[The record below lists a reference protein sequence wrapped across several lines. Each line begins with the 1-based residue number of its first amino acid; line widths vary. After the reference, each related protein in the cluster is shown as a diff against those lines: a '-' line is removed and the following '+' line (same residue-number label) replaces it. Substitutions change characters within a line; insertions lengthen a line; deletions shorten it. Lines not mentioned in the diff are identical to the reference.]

1 MSESVLDAV
10 KNSVK
15 IEGDELYRLYG
26 RVDDSFVKAIDVI
39 YSCKGRVIF
48 SGIGKS
54 GLIAKKIASTL
65 SSIGVPSLFVHPTD
79 AAHGDLGMIT
89 SDDAAVV
96 LSNSGTTQ
104 EVVFLFPI
112 LKRFGVP
119 IVAIVG
125 NLNSELAKRSDIVL
139 DASINREASAISL
152 VPMSST
158 TVALA
163 IGDALTAGLI
173 VKKNFKE
180 NDFAILHPGGAIGKK
195 LIMRVSDL
203 MHTGSEIPKV
213 TSDTTLNNCIY
224 EMSSKGLGMTIVV
237 DGNGSVK
244 GIITD
249 GDLRRA
255 MEQYKQDIFSISIE
269 SLMNISPKTVY
280 KDALAVKAA
289 GIMEK
294 FSITSLIVE
303 NNKGAVEGIIH
314 LHDILKAGIL

>member
-1 MSESVLDAV
+1 MGKSVLEAV

-15 IEGDELYRLYG
+15 IEGDELYRLYN
-26 RVDDSFVKAIDVI
+26 RVNDSFVKAIDII
-39 YSCKGRVIF
+39 YSCRGRVIF
-48 SGIGKS
+48 SGVGKS

-104 EVVFLFPI
+104 EVIFLFPI

-119 IVAIVG
+119 IIAILG
-125 NLNSELAKRSDIVL
+125 NINSELAKRSDVVL
-139 DASINREASAISL
+139 DASINKEASVISL

-163 IGDALTAGLI
+163 IGDALAAGLI
-173 VKKNFKE
+173 VKRNFKE
-180 NDFAILHPGGAIGKK
+180 DDFAMLHPGGAIGKK
-195 LIMRVSDL
+195 LVMRVSDL
-203 MHTGSEIPKV
+203 MHTGDEIPKV
-213 TSDTTLNNCIY
+213 ALDTTLENCIY
-224 EMSSKGLGMTIVV
+224 EMSSKRLGMTIVV
-237 DGNGSVK
+237 DNNGNVK
-244 GIITD
+244 GIVTD

-255 MEQYKQDIFSISIE
+255 MEKYKQNMFNISVENI
-269 SLMNISPKTVY
+269 MNISPKTVH

-294 FSITSLIVE
+294 FSITSLVAE
-303 NNKGAVEGIIH
+303 NSKGAAEGIIH

>member
-1 MSESVLDAV
+1 MSESVLDSV
-10 KNSVK
+10 KNSIK
-15 IEGDELYRLYG
+15 IESDELSRLYD
-26 RVDDSFVKAIDVI
+26 RVDNSFVEAIDVI
-39 YSCKGRVIF
+39 YSCKGRVIL

-96 LSNSGTTQ
+96 ISNSGTTQ

-119 IVAIVG
+119 IIAIVG

-163 IGDALTAGLI
+163 IGDALAAGLI
-173 VKKNFKE
+173 VKRNFKE
-180 NDFAILHPGGAIGKK
+180 DDFAMLHPGGAIGKK

-213 TSDTTLNNCIY
+213 TPDTTLNNCIY
-224 EMSSKGLGMTIVV
+224 EMSSKRLGMTIVV
-237 DGNGSVK
+237 DSNGNLK
-244 GIITD
+244 GIVTD

-255 MEQYKQDIFSISIE
+255 IERYKQDIFSIGVDNI
-269 SLMNISPKTVY
+269 MNTNPKTVH
-280 KDALAVKAA
+280 KDLLAVRAA

-294 FSITSLIVE
+294 FSITSLVVE
-303 NNKGAVEGIIH
+303 NDKGAIEGIIH

>member
-1 MSESVLDAV
+1 MGNSVLEAV

-15 IEGDELYRLYG
+15 IEGDELYRLYN
-26 RVDDSFVKAIDVI
+26 RVNDSFVKAIDII
-39 YSCKGRVIF
+39 YNCRGRVIF

-104 EVVFLFPI
+104 EVIFLFPI

-119 IVAIVG
+119 IIAILG
-125 NLNSELAKRSDIVL
+125 NTNSELAKRSDIVL
-139 DASINREASAISL
+139 DASINKEASAISL

-163 IGDALTAGLI
+163 IGDALAAGLI
-173 VKKNFKE
+173 VKRNFKE
-180 NDFAILHPGGAIGKK
+180 DDFAMLHPGGAIGKK

-203 MHTGSEIPKV
+203 MHTDDEIPRV
-213 TSDTTLNNCIY
+213 ALDTTLENCIY
-224 EMSSKGLGMTIVV
+224 EMSSKRLGMTIVV
-237 DGNGSVK
+237 DNNRNVK
-244 GIITD
+244 GIVTD

-255 MEQYKQDIFSISIE
+255 MEKYKQNMFNISVENI
-269 SLMNISPKTVY
+269 MNTSPKTVH

-294 FSITSLIVE
+294 FSITSLVVE
-303 NNKGAVEGIIH
+303 NSKGMAEGIIH